1 MKGKFLFLS
10 LVVLLTTI
18 GAKAQPAEES
28 RSIISTTASIKNF
41 YSLAD
46 LKQKKKGE
54 LLDLYIER
62 IKVLVKTLPYIALV
76 TKPGITMKDV
86 GIPTDSK
93 NKKIFDLQSTSTESY
108 IETTVEFQK
117 QLMPYADTSNIIA
130 AILFYEQTLKSL
142 RAFDEL
148 K

>member
-1 MKGKFLFLS
+1 MKGKFIFLS

-18 GAKAQPAEES
+18 GTKAQNTES

-62 IKVLVKTLPYIALV
+62 IKVLVLTLPYIALV

-93 NKKIFDLQSTSTESY
+93 NTKIFDLQSSSTVSY

-142 RAFDEL
+142 RAFDDL

>member
-1 MKGKFLFLS
+1 MKGKFIFLS

-18 GAKAQPAEES
+18 SAKAQNTES

-93 NKKIFDLQSTSTESY
+93 NTKIFDLQSTSTESY
-108 IETTVEFQK
+108 IETTVEFQR
-117 QLMPYADTSNIIA
+117 QLMPYADTGNIIA

-142 RAFDEL
+142 RAFDDL

>member
-1 MKGKFLFLS
+1 MKGKFIFLS

-18 GAKAQPAEES
+18 SAKAQNTES

-86 GIPTDSK
+86 GIPIDSK
-93 NKKIFDLQSTSTESY
+93 NKKTFDLQSSSTESY
-108 IETTVEFQK
+108 IETTVEFQR
-117 QLMPYADTSNIIA
+117 QLMPYADTGNIIA

-142 RAFDEL
+142 RAFEDL

>member
-1 MKGKFLFLS
+1 MKGKFIFLS

-18 GAKAQPAEES
+18 SAKAQTAES
-28 RSIISTTASIKNF
+28 RSIINTTASIKNF

-93 NKKIFDLQSTSTESY
+93 NTKIFDLQSTSTESY
-108 IETTVEFQK
+108 IETTVEFQR
-117 QLMPYADTSNIIA
+117 QLMPYADTGNIIA

-142 RAFDEL
+142 RAFDDL